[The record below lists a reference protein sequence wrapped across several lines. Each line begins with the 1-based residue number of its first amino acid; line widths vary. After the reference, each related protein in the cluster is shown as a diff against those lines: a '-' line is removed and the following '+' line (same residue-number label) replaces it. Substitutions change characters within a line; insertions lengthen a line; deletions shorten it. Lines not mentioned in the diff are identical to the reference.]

1 MTEEEM
7 GEWKLYRHPPLHL
20 HRDLW
25 QRPAFGGKNRHSQF
39 LPPPGEQGRMQSRLW
54 ITLCFLLRTG
64 LRMELQLSASG
75 TAPTLLGVQSTAP
88 RPTLKQKTLCVDALS
103 WPDCVK
109 HQALLD
115 YFHWLKPADQL
126 FGSSEKKLVFL
137 KLQFHS
143 KSPEIPCMNNEI
155 IVCPHSLL

>member
-115 YFHWLKPADQL
+115 YFHWLSQQISFLAHQ
-126 FGSSEKKLVFL
+126 KKSWCFWSCN
-137 KLQFHS
+137 F
-143 KSPEIPCMNNEI
+143 IAN
-155 IVCPHSLL
+155 LLRSHAWIMK

>member
-1 MTEEEM
+1 
-7 GEWKLYRHPPLHL
+7 
-20 HRDLW
+20 
-25 QRPAFGGKNRHSQF
+25 
-39 LPPPGEQGRMQSRLW
+39 
-54 ITLCFLLRTG
+54 
-64 LRMELQLSASG
+64 MELQLSASG

-88 RPTLKQKTLCVDALS
+88 WPALKQKTLCVDALS